1 MTIFH
6 SGYTSKRER
15 VAAYATRP
23 LLCQKLFRLF
33 HLFEVDVGYVVFAV
47 GLAGTGL

>member
-15 VAAYATRP
+15 VAAYATRS
-23 LLCQKLFRLF
+23 LLCQKLFRLL
-33 HLFEVDVGYVVFAV
+33 HLFEVDVGYVIFAV